1 MAVQVVHDQLPQ
13 NQRVII
19 AQVASSLLIIL
30 LLLLFI
36 GPKTEGGNGSLSDVV
51 LSKSMAIIK
60 FGQKGRGS
68 TNLLCE
74 LFFFTLTDFT
84 FVGQKKKEKKETNLF
99 SEE

>member
-60 FGQKGRGS
+60 FGQKREGV
-68 TNLLCE
+68 NE
-74 LFFFTLTDFT
+74 LTLRAVFFYPH
-84 FVGQKKKEKKETNLF
+84 
-99 SEE
+99 